1 MIRPPSELRRKKIDS
16 LITEASETKAISP
29 PETAGSS
36 QESLVPT
43 EPSTEECIQPE
54 NKKSPEIGDDEG
66 ELQIADDEIQE
77 LPLDE
82 DDEEIEMPREAA
94 KKQRTERTEL
104 VQFRTGSIVKVRVL
118 PGSFQE
124 VGNKKCSHCHLILS
138 SRVSMKVDTQY

>member
-16 LITEASETKAISP
+16 LITEASETKAISTP
-29 PETAGSS
+29 GTAASS
-36 QESLVPT
+36 QESLVPAQ
-43 EPSTEECIQPE
+43 PSTEESIQPE
-54 NKKSPEIGDDEG
+54 NKNSLEIGDDEG

-94 KKQRTERTEL
+94 KKPRTERTEL
-104 VQFRTGSIVKVRVL
+104 VQLRTGSIVKVKVM

-138 SRVSMKVDTQY
+138 SRVSMKVDHRM